1 MPQYATALELASYLQ
16 QDVDTSTANLLLT
29 LASAEFDNE
38 ADTTFVPTNVTHIEV
53 GHGSRIIQPPF
64 KPVNTVT
71 AIRIDGV
78 VFTDFTVIKSRIGY
92 WRICRASGFGWWV
105 GLSSWNGFP
114 PQSIEVDLNYGYSAA
129 TDLVKAAVLETA
141 GQAYMSPVGN
151 VIGETIDD
159 YRVQYGKRTGG
170 VQLTPYAKSIAATF
184 AGYTLLA

>member
-1 MPQYATALELASYLQ
+1 MPQYATASELASYLQ

-29 LASAEFDNE
+29 MASSEFDNA
-38 ADTTFVPTNVTHIEV
+38 ADTTFVATTVTHIEV
-53 GHGSRIIQPPF
+53 GHGSRIITPPF
-64 KPVNTVT
+64 KPVIAVT

-78 VFTDFTVIKSRIGY
+78 AFTDFTTIKSRIGY

-105 GLSSWNGFP
+105 GLSTWNGFP
-114 PQSIEVDLNYGYSAA
+114 PQSIEVDLTYGYTAA

-141 GQAYMSPVGN
+141 GQAYQQPTGVI
-151 VIGETIDD
+151 IGETIDD

-170 VQLTPYAKSIAATF
+170 MQLTPYAKEIAQSF